1 MIELLAPAK
10 NADIGIAAVK
20 AGADAVYIG
29 ASRFGAR
36 KEAGNPVSEIG
47 RLADFAHLY
56 RAKVYLALNTIL
68 YDHEFEQ
75 AISLIRE
82 AWNAGIDGL
91 IIQDMG
97 LLECSLPPVPLIAST
112 QTDNRSPEKVRF
124 LEDCGFSRVILAR
137 ELNLG
142 EIKTIRA
149 ASKVELEF
157 FVHGA
162 LCVSYSGQCYISEAI
177 AGRSA
182 NRGECAQVCRNRFT
196 LSSKEGQVLKQ
207 DQYLLSLRDLNL
219 SGMLKELLD
228 AGISS
233 FKIEGRLKDEF
244 YVKNI
249 TAFYRKKLDEILE
262 TDGRWKRASSGV
274 STYSFNPDPDKTFN
288 RGYTDYFAK
297 GTHENMSTVWTS
309 KSLGKALGNVKETGP
324 GWFTLDRPVEISNGD
339 GLCFFDE
346 QYRLT
351 GFLVNAF
358 QNGKIFPSETKSI
371 SKGTQVYRNQDAAFE
386 HDLAAETTRKIRC
399 WLHVTE
405 SEKGFLIKI
414 KDEDGLEVS
423 KSFSCNKEPARN
435 MDRAVSMMKEQL
447 SKMGNTPFEPVSV
460 KLDLDGAW
468 FIPLSEIN
476 AWRRELTTELESLRA
491 HSYRRTLSGIE
502 PNSLPFPS
510 KVLDYRGNVL
520 NQKAVGFYTRHGVEE
535 IRQAFEAAPEKNAA
549 LMTMRF
555 CIKREHGMCPKEH
568 QHVNENGR
576 GPFYLSSGNKR
587 FRLVF
592 DCSACEM
599 RVHLDQ
605 SETAINPNND

>member
-36 KEAGNPVSEIG
+36 KEAGNPVSEIA
-47 RLADFAHLY
+47 RLAAFAHLY

-68 YDHEFEQ
+68 YDHEFDQ
-75 AISLIRE
+75 ALLLIRD

-97 LLECSLPPVPLIAST
+97 LLECSLPPVPIIAST

-137 ELNLG
+137 ELNLD
-142 EIKTIRA
+142 EIKKIRA
-149 ASKVELEF
+149 ASNVELEF

-182 NRGECAQVCRNRFT
+182 NRGECAQICRNRFT
-196 LSSKEGQVLKQ
+196 LSAKDGQVLKQ

-249 TAFYRKKLDEILE
+249 TAFYRKQLDEILE
-262 TDGRWKRASSGV
+262 SDGPRKRASSGV
-274 STYSFNPDPDKTFN
+274 STYAFNPDPEKTFN
-288 RGYTDYFAK
+288 RGYTDYFVE
-297 GTHENMSTVWTS
+297 GTPGNMSTIWTS
-309 KSLGKALGNVKETGP
+309 KSLGKAIGHVKETGSD
-324 GWFTLDRPVEISNGD
+324 WFTLDRPVELNNGD
-339 GLCFFDE
+339 GLCFFDN

-358 QNGKIFPSETKSI
+358 RAGKLFPSEMKSI
-371 SKGTQVYRNQDAAFE
+371 SKGTQVYRNQDAGFE
-386 HDLAAETTRKIRC
+386 RELAAETSRKIRC

-405 SEKGFLIKI
+405 SENGFLIGI
-414 KDEDGLEVS
+414 KDEDGYEII
-423 KSFSCNKEPARN
+423 KSFSCKREPARN
-435 MDRAVSMMKEQL
+435 MERAIGMMKEQL
-447 SKMGNTPFEPVSV
+447 SKMGNTIFDPVSIT
-460 KLDLDGAW
+460 LDLEAAW

-476 AWRRELTTELESLRA
+476 AWRRELTIELESLRA
-491 HSYRRTLSGIE
+491 RSYRRTLSGIV
-502 PNSLPFPS
+502 PNSVPFPS
-510 KVLDYRGNVL
+510 KTLDYRGNVL
-520 NQKAVGFYTRHGVEE
+520 NKKAITFYKRHGVED
-535 IRQAFEAAPEKNAA
+535 IRQAFEESHDKNAA
-549 LMTMRF
+549 LMSTRF
-555 CIKREHGMCPKEH
+555 CIKREHGLCPKEQPH
-568 QHVNENGR
+568 LKENAR
-576 GPFYLSSGNKR
+576 GPFYLSSGNKH

-605 SETAINPNND
+605 KETAINPDND

>member
-10 NADIGIAAVK
+10 NADIGITAVK
-20 AGADAVYIG
+20 SGADAVYIG

-36 KEAGNPVSEIG
+36 KEAGNPVSEIA
-47 RLADFAHLY
+47 RLTKFAHLY

-68 YDHEFEQ
+68 YDHEFDQ
-75 AISLIRE
+75 ALSLIRE

-112 QTDNRSPEKVRF
+112 QTDNRSPEKVKF
-124 LEDCGFSRVILAR
+124 LQDCGFSRVILAR
-137 ELNLG
+137 ELNLN

-149 ASKVELEF
+149 ASDVELEF

-182 NRGECAQVCRNRFT
+182 NRGECAQICRNRFT
-196 LSSKEGQVLKQ
+196 LSDKDGQLLKQ

-233 FKIEGRLKDEF
+233 FKIEGRLKDEY

-249 TAFYRKKLDEILE
+249 TAFYRKQLDDILE
-262 TDGRWKRASSGV
+262 SDNRWKRASSGI
-274 STYSFNPDPDKTFN
+274 SAYSFLPDPEKTFN

-297 GTHENMSTVWTS
+297 GTPGTMSTLWTS
-309 KSLGKALGNVKETGP
+309 KSLGKSLGQVKDTGTD
-324 GWFTLDRPVEISNGD
+324 WFTLDRNVDLNNGD
-339 GLCFFDE
+339 GLCFFDD

-351 GFLVNAF
+351 GFLVNSF
-358 QNGKIFPSETKSI
+358 RNGRIFPSEMKSI
-371 SKGTQVYRNQDAAFE
+371 AKGLQVYRNQDAGFE
-386 HDLAAETTRKIRC
+386 RELAAETSRKIRC
-399 WLHVTE
+399 RVHVTE
-405 SEKGFLIKI
+405 SAEGFIVSI

-423 KSFSCNKEPARN
+423 KSFSCAREPAKN
-435 MDRAVSMMKEQL
+435 AERAASMMKEQL
-447 SKMGNTPFEPVSV
+447 SKMGNSPFSPVSV
-460 KLDLDGAW
+460 TLDLEGAW
-468 FIPLSEIN
+468 FIPVSEIN
-476 AWRRELTTELESLRA
+476 RWRRELTAGLESLRA
-491 HSYRRTLSGIE
+491 ESYRRTLSRIE
-502 PNSLPFPS
+502 PNSVSFPS
-510 KVLDYRGNVL
+510 KLLDYRGNVL
-520 NQKAVGFYTRHGVEE
+520 NQKAVSFYRRHGVEE
-535 IRQAFEAAPEKNAA
+535 IRQAFEESHDKNAA

-555 CIKREHGMCPKEH
+555 CIKREHGLCPREDRL
-568 QHVNENGR
+568 VNENVK

-599 RVHLDQ
+599 RVHLDKA
-605 SETAINPNND
+605 ETTINPEND